1 MQASMGNQ
9 AFVQSHLGAFATG
22 AVRDLK
28 IELALP
34 LRVHLCLEVI
44 KEPIPTHG
52 VSLRRG
58 HSFDQTRRSHPARRL
73 LSTVVKHG
81 SWQALVNVGKL
92 H

>member
-1 MQASMGNQ
+1 MGNQ
-9 AFVQSHLGAFATG
+9 AFVQSYLGTLATG
-22 AVRDLK
+22 AVGDLE

-34 LRVHLCLEVI
+34 LRIHLCLQVI
-44 KEPIPTHG
+44 KQPIPTHG

-58 HSFDQTRRSHPARRL
+58 HSFHQTRRSHPARRL
-73 LSTVVKHG
+73 LSTAEIHR